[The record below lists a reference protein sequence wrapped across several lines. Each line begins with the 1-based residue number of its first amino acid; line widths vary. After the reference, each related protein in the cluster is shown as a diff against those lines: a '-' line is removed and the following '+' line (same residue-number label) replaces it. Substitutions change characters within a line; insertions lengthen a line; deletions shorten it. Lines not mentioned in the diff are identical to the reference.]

1 MSSIKFNYLTDEIE
15 LNGSESFIESNFDR
29 IQDLLIESFGVKR
42 KLSSSETHEEQKP
55 EPVPLVIKEESQP
68 EAEIEKPEL
77 SETILALPAT
87 EPSIHEISQEIRATR
102 PPLRKYIRK
111 VGIPGHEKIS
121 IQVAEQKPNV
131 ISIASLKE
139 KFGLPDSQIEGIIR
153 DAEKLG
159 KIRRTANGSYVWS
172 QD

>member
-1 MSSIKFNYLTDEIE
+1 MSSIKFNYLTNEIE
-15 LNGSESFIESNFDR
+15 FKGSESFIESNFDR
-29 IQDLLIESFGVKR
+29 IQDLLIESLGVKR

-68 EAEIEKPEL
+68 EA
-77 SETILALPAT
+77 ALPT
-87 EPSIHEISQEIRATR
+87 PEPSIPEISQEIRATR

-139 KFGLPDSQIEGIIR
+139 KFGLPDSQIEGVIR